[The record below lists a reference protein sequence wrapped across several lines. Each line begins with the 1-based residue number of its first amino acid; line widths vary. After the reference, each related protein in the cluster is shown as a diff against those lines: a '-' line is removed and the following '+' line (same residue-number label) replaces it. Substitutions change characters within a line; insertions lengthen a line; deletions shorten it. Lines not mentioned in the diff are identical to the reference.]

1 MEFGYSNTHTHTN
14 AHIHTHTHTHTLFI
28 NHCKAIYW
36 ISLMP
41 MPQLYMKDL
50 YQAFSLNSK
59 TSICTT
65 AGSKVMAPKPRIRP

>member
-1 MEFGYSNTHTHTN
+1 
-14 AHIHTHTHTHTLFI
+14 
-28 NHCKAIYW
+28 
-36 ISLMP
+36 

-65 AGSKVMAPKPRIRP
+65 AGSKVMAQKPRIHPENAPQERQSMIIQ